1 MSIDSWGNNKKG
13 MFENHTNL
21 FENLYCECV
30 GVHNFV
36 VSKIKEMNKVWFITG
51 ASSGFGKELAT
62 LALAKG
68 DGVVLAARRL
78 EPLQEI
84 AMEYGEQALVI
95 KLDVTDADARREALK
110 SATAHFGR
118 IDVLANIA
126 GAGSYGALE
135 AFTSEQIRSQME
147 LNFFAAAELS
157 RDVLPQMRRQKSG
170 HILNLTSIAGL
181 VAFPGSGLYNAS
193 KFALEGFTEALHHE
207 VKPFGVR
214 VTLIEPGAFRT
225 EFASSV
231 AMKAARSIEDY
242 APLHAGMEEYYRTQ
256 NGQQMGDPVKG
267 MQLVVEMVESDVA
280 PVRLMLGEDAY
291 NLWQGAVQSRNRD
304 LDRWRRRGENTAI
317 PGALKNTAE
326 AL

>member
-1 MSIDSWGNNKKG
+1 MSK
-13 MFENHTNL
+13 T
-21 FENLYCECV
+21 
-30 GVHNFV
+30 
-36 VSKIKEMNKVWFITG
+36 WFITG
-51 ASSGFGKELAT
+51 ASSGFGKDLAELL
-62 LALAKG
+62 LARG
-68 DGVVLAARRL
+68 DNVVLTARRL
-78 EPLQEI
+78 EPLQAI
-84 AMEYGEQALVI
+84 AAVHGERALAL
-95 KLDVTDADARREALK
+95 KLDVTDAASRAAALK
-110 SATAHFGR
+110 AANDRFGR

-135 AFTSEQIRSQME
+135 EFTSAQIRAQME

-157 RDVLPQMRRQKSG
+157 REVLPQMRARKSG

-225 EFASSV
+225 GFAGAA
-231 AMKAARSIEDY
+231 AMKAEGRIADY
-242 APLHAGMEEYYRTQ
+242 APLDAGMEQYYATQ
-256 NGQQMGDPVKG
+256 NGRQMGDPVKG
-267 MQLVVEMVESDVA
+267 MQVVIDMVDSDSA

-291 NLWQGAVQSRNRD
+291 QLWDSAVASRNRD
-304 LDRWRRRGENTAI
+304 LAKWRARGEDTAI
-317 PGALKNTAE
+317 PGATKNPVQ

>member
-1 MSIDSWGNNKKG
+1 
-13 MFENHTNL
+13 
-21 FENLYCECV
+21 
-30 GVHNFV
+30 
-36 VSKIKEMNKVWFITG
+36 MNKVWFITG
-51 ASSGFGKELAT
+51 ASSGFGKELAE
-62 LALAKG
+62 LLLAKG
-68 DGVVLAARRL
+68 ESVALAARRL

-84 AMEYGEQALVI
+84 AAKHGDRALAL
-95 KLDVTDADARREALK
+95 KLDVTDAASRAEALK
-110 SATAHFGR
+110 TANETFGR

-135 AFTSEQIRSQME
+135 AFTSEQIRAQME

-157 RDVLPQMRRQKSG
+157 REVLPQMRAQKSG

-207 VKPFGVR
+207 VKPFGIR
-214 VTLIEPGAFRT
+214 VTLVEPGAFRT
-225 EFASSV
+225 DFASSA
-231 AMKAARSIEDY
+231 AMKAEREIADY
-242 APLHAGMEEYYRTQ
+242 APLTTGMEEYYTTQ

-267 MQLVVEMVESDVA
+267 MQVLIDMVESDTA

-291 NLWQGAVQSRNRD
+291 QLWESAVVSRNRD
-304 LDRWRRRGENTAI
+304 LALWRSRGEDTAI
-317 PGALKNTAE
+317 PGATKNPVQ

>member
-1 MSIDSWGNNKKG
+1 M
-13 MFENHTNL
+13 
-21 FENLYCECV
+21 
-30 GVHNFV
+30 
-36 VSKIKEMNKVWFITG
+36 SKIWFITG
-51 ASSGFGKELAT
+51 ASSGLGK
-62 LALAKG
+62 ALAEL
-68 DGVVLAARRL
+68 VLARGDSAVLTARRL
-78 EPLQEI
+78 ESLQEI
-84 AMEYGEQALVI
+84 AAVHGERALALQ
-95 KLDVTDADARREALK
+95 LDVTDAAARAAALK
-110 SATAHFGR
+110 AANEQFGR

-135 AFTSEQIRSQME
+135 EFTSGQIRAQME

-157 RDVLPQMRRQKSG
+157 REVLPQMRARKSG

-207 VKPFGVR
+207 VKPIGVR

-225 EFASSV
+225 GFAGNA
-231 AMKAARSIEDY
+231 AMKAEHRMLDY
-242 APLHAGMEEYYRTQ
+242 AALDAGMDEYYSTQ

-267 MQLVVEMVESDVA
+267 MQVVIDMVESDTT

-291 NLWQGAVQSRNRD
+291 QLWEGAIASRNRD
-304 LDRWRRRGENTAI
+304 LDTWRARGEDTAI
-317 PGALKNTAE
+317 PGAVKNTAQ

>member
-1 MSIDSWGNNKKG
+1 MS
-13 MFENHTNL
+13 
-21 FENLYCECV
+21 
-30 GVHNFV
+30 
-36 VSKIKEMNKVWFITG
+36 KVWFITG
-51 ASSGFGKELAT
+51 ASSGFGKELAK
-62 LALAKG
+62 LVLAKG
-68 DGVVLAARRL
+68 DIAIITARRL
-78 EPLQEI
+78 EPLEEI
-84 AMEYGEQALVI
+84 TSAYGEQALAI
-95 KLDVTDADARREALK
+95 QLDVTNTEARQNALK
-110 SATAHFGR
+110 AAIEKFGR

-135 AFTSEQIRSQME
+135 AFTSEQIRQQME

-157 RDVLPQMRRQKSG
+157 REVLPQMRAQKSG

-207 VKPFGVR
+207 IKHLGVR

-225 EFASSV
+225 EFASSA
-231 AMKAARSIEDY
+231 AMKSELQIDDY
-242 APLHAGMEEYYRTQ
+242 TPLVSGMEEYYKTQ
-256 NGQQMGDPVKG
+256 NGQQMGDPIKG
-267 MQLVVEMVESDVA
+267 MNVVIDMVESDMA

-291 NLWQGAVQSRNRD
+291 QLWEGASASRNRD
-304 LDRWRRRGENTAI
+304 LAKWRERGEDTAI

>member
-1 MSIDSWGNNKKG
+1 MSK
-13 MFENHTNL
+13 T
-21 FENLYCECV
+21 
-30 GVHNFV
+30 
-36 VSKIKEMNKVWFITG
+36 WFITG
-51 ASSGFGKELAT
+51 ASSGFGK
-62 LALAKG
+62 ALAEL
-68 DGVVLAARRL
+68 VLARGDNAVLTARRL
-78 EPLQEI
+78 EPLREI
-84 AMEYGEQALVI
+84 AAAHGDRALAL
-95 KLDVTDADARREALK
+95 KLDVTDAASRAEALK
-110 SATAHFGR
+110 AAGDKFGR

-135 AFTSEQIRSQME
+135 AFTSAQIRAQME

-157 RDVLPQMRRQKSG
+157 REVLPQMRARKSG

-225 EFASSV
+225 GFAGTA
-231 AMKAARSIEDY
+231 AMKAEHRIADY
-242 APLHAGMEEYYRTQ
+242 APLDAGMDEYYTTQ
-256 NGQQMGDPVKG
+256 NGRQMGDPVKG
-267 MQLVVEMVESDVA
+267 MQVVVDMIDSDSA

-291 NLWQGAVQSRNRD
+291 QLWDSVVVSRNRD
-304 LDRWRRRGENTAI
+304 LAKWRARGEDTAI
-317 PGALKNTAE
+317 PGALKNPVR

>member
-1 MSIDSWGNNKKG
+1 MK
-13 MFENHTNL
+13 T
-21 FENLYCECV
+21 
-30 GVHNFV
+30 
-36 VSKIKEMNKVWFITG
+36 WFITG
-51 ASSGFGKELAT
+51 ASSGFGKELAQ
-62 LALAKG
+62 L
-68 DGVVLAARRL
+68 VLARGDNAVLTARRL

-84 AMEYGEQALVI
+84 AAAHGGRALALQ
-95 KLDVTDADARREALK
+95 LDVTDAASRAAALK
-110 SATAHFGR
+110 AATEKFGH

-135 AFTSEQIRSQME
+135 AFTSAQIRQQME

-157 RDVLPQMRRQKSG
+157 REVLPQMRERKSG

-225 EFASSV
+225 GFAGSA
-231 AMKAARSIEDY
+231 AMKAAQDIADY
-242 APLHAGMEEYYRTQ
+242 APLTAGMDEYYTTQ

-267 MQLVVEMVESDVA
+267 MQVVIDMVEGDTA

-291 NLWQGAVQSRNRD
+291 QLWEGAVASRSRD
-304 LDRWRRRGENTAI
+304 LAQWRARGEDTLI
-317 PGALKNTAE
+317 PGAVKNTAQ

>member
-1 MSIDSWGNNKKG
+1 M
-13 MFENHTNL
+13 
-21 FENLYCECV
+21 
-30 GVHNFV
+30 
-36 VSKIKEMNKVWFITG
+36 KIWLITG
-51 ASSGFGKELAT
+51 ASSGFGKELAK
-62 LALAKG
+62 L
-68 DGVVLAARRL
+68 VLARGDSAVITARRL

-84 AMEYGEQALVI
+84 AAAHGERALALQ
-95 KLDVTDADARREALK
+95 LDVTDAASRAAALK
-110 SATAHFGR
+110 AATDRFGR

-135 AFTSEQIRSQME
+135 EFTSAQIRAQME

-157 RDVLPQMRRQKSG
+157 REVLPQMRAQKSG

-207 VKPFGVR
+207 VKPFGIR
-214 VTLIEPGAFRT
+214 VTLVEPGAFRT
-225 EFASSV
+225 GFAGSA
-231 AMKAARSIEDY
+231 AMKAEQDIADY
-242 APLHAGMEEYYRTQ
+242 VPLTAGMEEYYATQ

-267 MQLVVEMVESDVA
+267 MQVVVDMVDSDTA

-291 NLWQGAVQSRNRD
+291 QLWEGAVASRGRD
-304 LDRWRRRGENTAI
+304 LAKWRARGEDTLI
-317 PGALKNTAE
+317 PGALKNTAQ